1 MGIVYKATNTVN
13 GKIYIGKT
21 VESLKV
27 RIQEHY
33 SSAKRKAY
41 NSSFLCALQK
51 YAKENFTWEVLF
63 ESDDESSLFNK
74 EIELIQYYN
83 SRNSDV
89 GYNLTNGGEGCSG
102 RVLSKETKA
111 KISSAHKGTFK
122 PEHRADN
129 NVNYKKGNLEK
140 AKEIKRLIYTS
151 KLPYVEIARITNS
164 NPVFVSQVKLGKLY
178 SYLDTDLYKGLT
190 IPEREYA
197 LKEIR
202 SKEYNQ
208 RYSNPGE
215 LHPMVKLT
223 NEKVRA
229 IRRLYSWC
237 KDTKKISEWF
247 GISVSCVRNILTK
260 KTWKHLDK
268 EYA

>member
-1 MGIVYKATNTVN
+1 MGIVYKATNTVS

-21 VESLKV
+21 IRTLEF

-41 NSSFLCALQK
+41 NSSFLYALQK

-111 KISSAHKGTFK
+111 KIKSAHEGKLK
-122 PEHRADN
+122 PERRAAN
-129 NVNYKKGNLEK
+129 NVNYKTGNLEK
-140 AKEIKRLIYTS
+140 VKEIKRMIYTTNI
-151 KLPYVEIARITNS
+151 PYAEIARIMNV
-164 NPVFVSQVKLGKLY
+164 NACYVSSIKLGNIY
-178 SYLDTDLYKGLT
+178 SYLDSKLYIGLE
-190 IPEREYA
+190 IPKRTYKLRDKPSQEQC
-197 LKEIR
+197 K
-202 SKEYNQ
+202 K
-208 RYSNPGE
+208 YSNPGE
-215 LHPMVKLT
+215 KHPMVKLT

-237 KDTKKISEWF
+237 KDYKKIAYWF
-247 GISVSCVRNILTK
+247 DVSPDCIRDIIRNK
-260 KTWKHLDK
+260 SWKHLDK